1 MAGASPCPTGG
12 FTLIEIV
19 ITLGLLMIVLALLF
33 LPISSSMGYFRT
45 ATARADAQTV
55 ARTALDAVARELA
68 EAMYVQLDM
77 YDNNTIAFVPPLRV
91 SPDDP
96 NSEIVTPPRPD
107 WSRAIR
113 YWQALNDPTRNYNPG
128 AYLEPSNL
136 FFLARTVIQDP
147 FKSDDAWNRWNQQWA
162 TSLTSSATVPPGFVP
177 GVSSWAPIPRA
188 VSMDIDM
195 RFGANGWVPAARNR
209 TLQPGYPY
217 TALMYNSGGKGL
229 TAEQIRVYRSL
240 VVAMTP
246 NAPEY
251 DVPQISFNPTAVSG
265 ERLRPI
271 DGQNGPNGCVYRSRY
286 PLWRQGTAYTGWS
299 ALSSNP
305 QVINT
310 MKALG
315 IDQWARDPFLLIA
328 HYLPGQPGSPGY
340 YQMQALGAFDPR
352 TRTMKVLDLVRG
364 GFYDTGANIAT
375 RDDPTTLIANR
386 KPWFG
391 FSVDWV
397 DGSLR
402 FDFPAGRC
410 VNYPSGAPSPYARI
424 AADPLAGDFVRVPL
438 DRQPPVIAGTPPPG
452 YWEGRAAGSDLL
464 AFVVPD
470 SVSVRRV
477 EITQDLVSK
486 KWQMKTISALKQV
499 DCAPREG
506 RDEFQLGT
514 DPEASAVV
522 PYGWIRLP
530 KSLATGNIAG
540 SKDTQTATF
549 IIEFRWRNNSVMT
562 KYAPTVTVPP
572 KMVEKPDIIAAYYRT
587 DAIVDVSISVSR
599 ADPSAPVGKRIAQSA
614 FMTRRVKVHNLLRE
628 IRYGENP

>member
-33 LPISSSMGYFRT
+33 YPITSSLNFFRT

-77 YDNNTIAFVPPLRV
+77 YDNNTIAFIPPLRLN
-91 SPDDP
+91 PDDP

-136 FFLARTVIQDP
+136 FFLARTVIQQPFTINDP
-147 FKSDDAWNRWNQQWA
+147 WNRWNDKWA
-162 TSLTSSATVPPGFVP
+162 NSLNTSTNLPPGFVR
-177 GVSSWAPIPRA
+177 GVSTWAAIPRA
-188 VSMDIDM
+188 VNMDIDV
-195 RFGANGWVPAARNR
+195 RLGLNGWVAGARNR

-217 TALMYNSGGKGL
+217 TALMYSSSGKGL
-229 TAEQIRVYRSL
+229 TTEQIRLYRSL
-240 VVAMTP
+240 VVAITP

-251 DVPQISFNPTAVSG
+251 DVPQMSFNPTAVSG

-271 DGQNGPNGCVYRSRY
+271 DDSDGPNGCVYRSRY
-286 PLWRQGTAYTGWS
+286 PLWRQGTTYTGWS
-299 ALSSNP
+299 ALASNP
-305 QVINT
+305 QLINT
-310 MKALG
+310 MKGLG
-315 IDQWARDPFLLIA
+315 MDLWAKDPFLLIA
-328 HYLPGQPGSPGY
+328 RYLPGQPGSPGY
-340 YQMQALGAFDPR
+340 YQLQALGAFDPR

-364 GFYDTGANIAT
+364 GFYDTGADIAS
-375 RDDPTTLIANR
+375 RPDPATLIANR
-386 KPWFG
+386 SPWFG

-402 FDFPAGRC
+402 FDFPAQ
-410 VNYPSGAPSPYARI
+410 VNDP
-424 AADPLAGDFVRVPL
+424 AALNAVTGG
-438 DRQPPVIAGTPPPG
+438 GTPLMPQALGAAQMGLPLSA
-452 YWEGRAAGSDLL
+452 YWRDYTAGSDLF

-470 SVSVRRV
+470 SVTVRRV
-477 EITQDLVSK
+477 EMTKDLATK
-486 KWQMKTISALKQV
+486 KWRITHYVSTLRQV

-506 RDEFQLGT
+506 RDEFQLGMN
-514 DPEASAVV
+514 PNVGAEV

-530 KSLATGNIAG
+530 KSLATGDIAG

-562 KYAPTVTVPP
+562 KHTTTTLTS
-572 KMVEKPDIIAAYYRT
+572 MVDKPDIIAAYYRT

-614 FMTRRVKVHNLLRE
+614 FMTRRVKLHNLLRE

>member
-1 MAGASPCPTGG
+1 MAGANPCPTGG

-33 LPISSSMGYFRT
+33 LPITSSMGYFRT

-91 SPDDP
+91 NADDP
-96 NSEIVTPPRPD
+96 NSEVVTPPRPD

-136 FFLARTVIQDP
+136 FFLARTVVQQP
-147 FKSDDAWNRWNQQWA
+147 FTIDDAWNRWNEQWA
-162 TSLTSSATVPPGFVP
+162 SSMTGLTTVPAGFVP

-188 VSMDIDM
+188 VNMDIDV
-195 RFGANGWVPAARNR
+195 RRSAAGWTAGARNR

-217 TALMYNSGGKGL
+217 TALMYNSSGKSL
-229 TAEQIRVYRSL
+229 TAEQIRLYRSL
-240 VVAMTP
+240 VVAITP

-251 DVPQISFNPTAVSG
+251 DVPLLSFNPTTVSG

-271 DGQNGPNGCVYRSRY
+271 DGPDGPDGSIYRSRY
-286 PLWRQGTAYTGWS
+286 PLWRQGTTYTGWS
-299 ALSSNP
+299 ALSSNT
-305 QVINT
+305 QLINS
-310 MKALG
+310 MRALKM
-315 IDQWARDPFLLIA
+315 DEWARDPFLLIA
-328 HYLPGQPGSPGY
+328 RYLPGQPGSPGY

-364 GFYDTGANIAT
+364 GFYDTAT
-375 RDDPTTLIANR
+375 SIESRGSPGQIYGSAIVGQPSR
-386 KPWFG
+386 FG

-402 FDFPAGRC
+402 SDFPATRVTNPTGTVTPPRLSTTLQDKGTY
-410 VNYPSGAPSPYARI
+410 V
-424 AADPLAGDFVRVPL
+424 LAPL
-438 DRQPPVIAGTPPPG
+438 DG
-452 YWEGRAAGSDLL
+452 YWETYTPSDDLFAL
-464 AFVVPD
+464 VVPD
-470 SVSVRRV
+470 SVTVRRV
-477 EITQDLVSK
+477 EYVHIPPVTGPLV
-486 KWQMKTISALKQV
+486 MKTVAALKQV
-499 DCAPREG
+499 ACTPREG
-506 RDEFQLGT
+506 RDEFELGRNPNAT
-514 DPEASAVV
+514 VDV

-530 KSLATGNIAG
+530 KALASGDSAG
-540 SKDTQTATF
+540 SRDSQTAGF

-562 KYAPTVTVPP
+562 KHTTTTLAS
-572 KMVEKPDIIAAYYRT
+572 MVEKPDIIAAYYRT
-587 DAIVDVSISVSR
+587 DAIVDVSVSVSR
-599 ADPSAPVGKRIAQSA
+599 ADPSAQIGKRIAQSV
-614 FMTRRVKVHNLLRE
+614 FLTRRVKLHNLLRE